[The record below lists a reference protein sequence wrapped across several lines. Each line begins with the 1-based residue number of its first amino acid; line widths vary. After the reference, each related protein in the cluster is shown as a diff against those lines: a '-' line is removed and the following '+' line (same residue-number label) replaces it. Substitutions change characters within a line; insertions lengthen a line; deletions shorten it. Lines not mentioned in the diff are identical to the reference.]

1 MPTAVPNAFDLTG
14 QVALVT
20 GSSSELGIGFASAR
34 LLGQFGASVMVTGT
48 TERAAERARELQSE
62 GIAAR
67 SHVADL
73 MDPEAARGLVEAT
86 EAAFGRLD
94 IVVNNAGLA
103 SVHIP
108 ERPNPLMVMSDEEW
122 RLALRRNVDSAF
134 FVTRAALPG
143 MVERGYGRI
152 VNVASTAGI
161 LTAYTG
167 DVGYHTAKAAM
178 LGMTRSVA
186 VDYARNGVTANVVV
200 PGWIATAAQLPS
212 EVVAG
217 NATPIGRSATAAEVA
232 AGIAFLAAPGA
243 SYVTGTTLAIDG
255 ANSIAGATAAAS

>member
-1 MPTAVPNAFDLTG
+1 MSPTVPGAFDLTG

-20 GSSSELGIGFASAR
+20 GSSSDLGIGFASAR
-34 LLGQFGASVMVTGT
+34 LLGQLGASVMVTGT
-48 TERAAERARELQSE
+48 TDRAVIRADELQRE

-67 SHVADL
+67 SHTADL
-73 MDPEAARGLVEAT
+73 MDPDAACELVEAT

-94 IVVNNAGLA
+94 ILVNNAGLA
-103 SVHIP
+103 SVNIP
-108 ERPNPLMVMSDEEW
+108 ERPNPLMAMTDDEW
-122 RLALRRNVDSAF
+122 SLALRRNVDSAF

-143 MVERGYGRI
+143 MVERGYGRVI
-152 VNVASTAGI
+152 NVASTAGV

-186 VDYARNGVTANVVV
+186 VDFAANGVTANVVL

-212 EVVAG
+212 EVAAG
-217 NATPIGRSATAAEVA
+217 NATPVGRSATSAEVA
-232 AGIAFLAAPGA
+232 AGVAFLAAPGA
-243 SYVTGTTLAIDG
+243 AYVTGTTLVIDG
-255 ANSIAGATAAAS
+255 GNSIASVKIAD

>member
-1 MPTAVPNAFDLTG
+1 MMTTTVPAAFDLSG

-20 GSSSELGIGFASAR
+20 GSSSDLGIGFAAAR
-34 LLGQFGASVMVTGT
+34 LLGQLGASVMVTGT
-48 TERAAERARELQSE
+48 TDRVAERASELRSE
-62 GIAAR
+62 GIAAA

-73 MDPEAARGLVEAT
+73 MDPGAAEGLVTAT
-86 EAAFGRLD
+86 VAEFGKVD

-103 SVHIP
+103 SVNIP
-108 ERPNPLMVMSDEEW
+108 ERPNPLMSMTEEEW
-122 RLALRRNVDSAF
+122 SLALRRNVDSAF

-143 MVERGYGRI
+143 MVQRGYGRI
-152 VNVASTAGI
+152 VNVGSSAGV

-186 VDYARNGVTANVVV
+186 VDVAANGVTANIVL

-212 EVVAG
+212 EVPLG
-217 NATPIGRSATAAEVA
+217 DATPVGRSASPAEVA
-232 AGIAFLAAPGA
+232 TGIGFLAAPGA
-243 SYVTGTTLAIDG
+243 SYVTGTTLVIDG
-255 ANSIAGATAAAS
+255 GNSISS